1 MKNYT
6 PEKITSLKENEVFVF
21 GSNLNGN
28 HAGGAAY
35 LAVEKFGAQ
44 MGNPEGIQGQ
54 SYAIPTLDKNMD
66 RINLTDLEQSIC
78 RFYQYAEENPGKVFY
93 MTKIGC
99 GIAGYELSDIATVV
113 NCRNIPDNVIIPEE
127 FTHIPGYKGFDEN
140 MQCRGFQYQEGN
152 TYHEDGNI
160 EACQSGFHFC
170 KYPLDVFS
178 YYYPAKNK
186 FCNVEGFGKVSN
198 DTDDTKVAV
207 SDLKV
212 KAEIGISGLVKAAIE
227 YTRKRCT
234 NKCNAKEGEPATAGD
249 SGAATSRG
257 KSCTG
262 KNGLSVARGN
272 NVRVRGGMGAILV
285 IAEENEDNY
294 NIASWKAVVVDGVN
308 VKPDTWYML
317 QNGELVEDNN
327 KN

>member
-54 SYAIPTLDKNMD
+54 SYA
-66 RINLTDLEQSIC
+66 
-78 RFYQYAEENPGKVFY
+78 
-93 MTKIGC
+93 
-99 GIAGYELSDIATVV
+99 
-113 NCRNIPDNVIIPEE
+113 
-127 FTHIPGYKGFDEN
+127 
-140 MQCRGFQYQEGN
+140 
-152 TYHEDGNI
+152 
-160 EACQSGFHFC
+160 
-170 KYPLDVFS
+170 
-178 YYYPAKNK
+178 
-186 FCNVEGFGKVSN
+186 
-198 DTDDTKVAV
+198 
-207 SDLKV
+207 
-212 KAEIGISGLVKAAIE
+212 
-227 YTRKRCT
+227 
-234 NKCNAKEGEPATAGD
+234 
-249 SGAATSRG
+249 
-257 KSCTG
+257 
-262 KNGLSVARGN
+262 
-272 NVRVRGGMGAILV
+272 GAILV